1 MSIYHLRAV
10 AAATAIAVSASA
22 FAHDGDLDPSF
33 GTNGLTVIDF
43 GASATAY
50 GLAVDSSGRVV
61 LGGVVDGGAATGS
74 DFAVARL
81 TRNGQPDTD
90 FSFDGKTTVA
100 VGAGDAYDF
109 NFNTI
114 VQSDGKIV
122 VIGEGPDTADP
133 SDDSDFKLV
142 RLNTDGTLDTTF
154 SGDGKAYVNFDLGGT
169 NSDRALDGVQLAN
182 GKLVI
187 VGSAEVDGQGTD
199 FAVARLNA
207 DGTRDTSFNGDGR
220 VTFHFDLDLVN
231 LNEVASSVA
240 IDANGNILVAG
251 VAASSTP
258 GNNDMVIARLTPSG
272 NLDPNFGGDGRVV
285 VSFDLGGNLDD
296 EVLELIVAP
305 DGSIFMTGVATD
317 TDYDFAAVK
326 LLPDGTP
333 DPGFG
338 TNGKVTVPF
347 DLGAGAGDIPY
358 GAVLQPDGKLV
369 LVGFAGVTSDDNDIA
384 LARLDTDGTLDPTFG
399 FVGKK
404 IINLNFGG
412 NSFDAAVRGR
422 LQGGYLVFG
431 GVASTDVDVTSFLAG
446 RIVIDTVFDSGFDPD

>member
-10 AAATAIAVSASA
+10 AAATAIAGSACA

-50 GLAVDSSGRVV
+50 GLAIDPSGRVV
-61 LGGVVDGGAATGS
+61 LGGIVDGGAATGT

-81 TRNGQPDTD
+81 TRDGQPDTT

-100 VGAGDAYDF
+100 VAPGNTSDF
-109 NFNTI
+109 SFNTI

-122 VIGEGPDTADP
+122 VIGEGADTADP

-154 SGDGKAYVNFDLGGT
+154 SGDGKAHINFDLGGS
-169 NSDRALDGVQLAN
+169 NADRALDGVQLAN

-220 VTFHFDLDLVN
+220 VTFHFDLDPTN
-231 LNEVASSVA
+231 IDEIASSVA

-251 VAASSTP
+251 VAQASTSTDH
-258 GNNDMVIARLTPSG
+258 DMVIARLTPSG

-285 VSFDLGGNLDD
+285 VSFNIGGNLDD
-296 EVLELIVAP
+296 EALELIVAP

-333 DPGFG
+333 DSGFG

-347 DLGAGAGDIPY
+347 DLGIGSGDVPY
-358 GAVLQPDGKLV
+358 GAMLQPDGKLV
-369 LVGFAGVTSDDNDIA
+369 LVGFAGVTSTDNDIA
-384 LARLDTDGTLDPTFG
+384 LARLDTDGTLDQSFG
-399 FVGKK
+399 FAGKK

-412 NSFDAAVRGR
+412 DSFDAAVRGR

-431 GVASTDVDVTSFLAG
+431 GVASTDVGITSFLAG